1 MCVVCNSIVDLYV
14 QKEVGPIQTRYQQEY
29 REWPPR
35 SCSFFVSVQ
44 NGAPR
49 VVLSD
54 GAKMPTAHEIQQEL
68 IDDTILI
75 MSFERDS
82 MPKRTRFASIG
93 IGRIDGVLKMFLT
106 YLSDTIPNN
115 TLK

>member
-1 MCVVCNSIVDLYV
+1 M
-14 QKEVGPIQTRYQQEY
+14 
-29 REWPPR
+29 
-35 SCSFFVSVQ
+35 
-44 NGAPR
+44 
-49 VVLSD
+49 LSD

-115 TLK
+115 TLTCEIKQQRRQETHVTLNHIFVA